1 MISVYFLTAVAS
13 IGGFL
18 FGYDTGVISGALVLI
33 DDEFDLNDL
42 QSELVVSLTVLGALF
57 ASILA
62 GPLSDRYGR
71 RPVVLVS
78 SAVFTGG
85 AALMASA
92 TSVELLYAG
101 RLVVGL
107 GVGAASMC
115 MPVYISEVGKLQ
127 RIHHKHS

>member
-33 DDEFDLNDL
+33 DEEFDLNEF
-42 QSELVVSLTVLGALF
+42 QSELVVSVTVLGALF
-57 ASILA
+57 SSILA
-62 GPLSDRYGR
+62 GPLSDHYGR
-71 RPVVLVS
+71 RPVVLLS
-78 SAVFTGG
+78 SAVFALG

-92 TSVELLYAG
+92 ASVEMLYAG

-115 MPVYISEVGKLQ
+115 MPVYISEVGK
-127 RIHHKHS
+127 IDF

>member
-33 DDEFDLNDL
+33 DEEFDLDEF
-42 QSELVVSLTVLGALF
+42 QSELIVSVTVLGALF
-57 ASILA
+57 SSVIA

-71 RPVVLVS
+71 RPVVLLS
-78 SAVFTGG
+78 SAVFTLG

-92 TSVELLYAG
+92 TSVEVLYAG

-115 MPVYISEVGKLQ
+115 MPVYISEVGKIDFWHM
-127 RIHHKHS
+127 R